1 VYERSLTLGI
11 AEKLLACEHEGCS
24 APVAQEYRSS
34 KQLLKD
40 TARADLA
47 AIRPIRGKH

>member
-1 VYERSLTLGI
+1 MLGI
-11 AEKLLACEHEGCS
+11 AEKLLTCEHEGCS
-24 APVAQEYRSS
+24 ALVAHEYRSP

-47 AIRPIRGKH
+47 AIRPIRGTH